1 MRDTSISR
9 NSSSNSEDGEVA
21 LMLYSSGSARN
32 DTTNNNRNRS
42 AGSQGTGTC
51 CKSRSISS
59 NGDFSNSNSIIISN
73 SNRNSSNCSRDSR
86 NISSSCV
93 NNNGGEY
100 KILAA
105 PPFSNSQHGGDC
117 NGINRSN
124 MRSSITRIR
133 SRRSKN
139 NGDDSNNSS
148 RSNSCQQS
156 GVSQAERERVVVE
169 HEEEVEQQELP
180 QAVRRP
186 GVTWREAGGSRRS
199 SSGVV
204 RSGSSDR
211 SSRSRSSNSS
221 TTGGPR
227 MPVLA
232 SAAAGHPFASGPA
245 AISAREAAPATIE
258 SSEKQNPLLRLVA
271 FDDLEQ
277 TFARSRC
284 RASGRRSTNENIGAG
299 GENIEFSRGGLE
311 DQLLAAGI
319 SGVWS
324 QSGSSISS
332 GSGNRGLAGG
342 AAAGAAPYVVQQLTS
357 LHMGLPL
364 EQQQQLQA
372 ATAAT
377 LATRFREDPRL
388 EARALLELGAASNAI
403 PTFDLFLDYRK
414 PSGLQQH
421 PLLQSALLLLRR
433 LPRFALPLYDQQLL
447 QQVCEDSALY
457 PRLQGIEVPFR
468 LLAHDLLFLAAY
480 SYLSDLP
487 PWNRP
492 PLRLLRVP
500 GFLLLSAHLQQ
511 HQQQPG
517 ADSGGEADE
526 ELGDELRASAAAGAT
541 SAEAADLEALDLE
554 GASPEAMEAFHLQ
567 GLVLFNL
574 QMILSDFHQT
584 LSSVEILCD
593 GGLALEDNP
602 YAALHPLT
610 SFLQQ
615 QGFFLHS
622 FKYKQGS
629 SIVSVNSSSS
639 TSTSSDGGSGSFLT
653 ASTLQAVE
661 RERGLQQRQLS
672 SSRNRSSNNNSSAMK
687 AFIDAC
693 RKKHGVTANRVQQE
707 LQRQGRLVGSCED
720 SASCRSATVAAALT
734 TAAPVV
740 NECAV
745 CTCCSCLVGNPLGEV
760 GAAETFAAAAATA
773 VVAQED
779 ETSDDDSNDAD
790 GILRSHT
797 LPPDA
802 YSESAARDQGIGE
815 KLASAFSSFLRA
827 LDGGGRKKRRQQQDG
842 PPRVCIHS
850 VLYLRAGQESTE
862 AAAAEAAAA
871 AAAAAAAD
879 AEANERRQTQQDY
892 EEWQEQQQQQE
903 QVGEE
908 GGFLSLIVGDGE
920 GQDDYLFS
928 FVEDLY

>member
-1 MRDTSISR
+1 
-9 NSSSNSEDGEVA
+9 
-21 LMLYSSGSARN
+21 
-32 DTTNNNRNRS
+32 
-42 AGSQGTGTC
+42 
-51 CKSRSISS
+51 
-59 NGDFSNSNSIIISN
+59 
-73 SNRNSSNCSRDSR
+73 
-86 NISSSCV
+86 
-93 NNNGGEY
+93 
-100 KILAA
+100 
-105 PPFSNSQHGGDC
+105 
-117 NGINRSN
+117 
-124 MRSSITRIR
+124 
-133 SRRSKN
+133 
-139 NGDDSNNSS
+139 
-148 RSNSCQQS
+148 
-156 GVSQAERERVVVE
+156 
-169 HEEEVEQQELP
+169 
-180 QAVRRP
+180 
-186 GVTWREAGGSRRS
+186 
-199 SSGVV
+199 
-204 RSGSSDR
+204 
-211 SSRSRSSNSS
+211 
-221 TTGGPR
+221 

-284 RASGRRSTNENIGAG
+284 RASGRRCCCCCCCRSCSGRHAPPLPLQRLQYPAAAAAGAAFEAPARLHSPVSDGSSGGSTSGTNSTTTTSSNTSRRYNDTQMAQILRGCRCYCGSCCCLGRSTNENIGAG

-802 YSESAARDQGIGE
+802 YSESAARDQGIG
-815 KLASAFSSFLRA
+815 KL
-827 LDGGGRKKRRQQQDG
+827 
-842 PPRVCIHS
+842 PPRVMT
-850 VLYLRAGQESTE
+850 L
-862 AAAAEAAAA
+862 
-871 AAAAAAAD
+871 
-879 AEANERRQTQQDY
+879 
-892 EEWQEQQQQQE
+892 
-903 QVGEE
+903 
-908 GGFLSLIVGDGE
+908 
-920 GQDDYLFS
+920 
-928 FVEDLY
+928 